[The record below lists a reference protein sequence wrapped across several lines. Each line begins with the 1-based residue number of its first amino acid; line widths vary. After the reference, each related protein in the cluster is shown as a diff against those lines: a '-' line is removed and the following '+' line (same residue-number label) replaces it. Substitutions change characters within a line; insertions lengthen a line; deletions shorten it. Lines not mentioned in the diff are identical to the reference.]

1 MTIFLVIKI
10 KENKSKCFSQ
20 RNEKILLAFKKNTF
34 MNKIIYIF
42 AILAITL
49 TSCEK
54 NEIEKSGNSDEM
66 KFAGLKVN
74 LPPKYSESVLS
85 LNLSDLQN
93 QFYTNNTGGIMK
105 AKSSESAGI
114 TLEEMNQ
121 IIDSILIKYPK
132 LDSLTTDE
140 IEKINVNFP
149 DLSSD
154 EIVYNINV
162 IDSFY
167 TSLVRFDLVQ
177 TLTKTESK
185 SNTKA
190 FKVSSSSNEYFGYDL
205 NSSEF
210 WYFVWHPALA
220 SPIKKA
226 TEKSISLT
234 ASNFPNISAYQNK
247 ADAFRHAIWNVLI
260 CKYIGEDKNE
270 ISDCISRAEDFTTK
284 HETGASKPDKM
295 TDEAWELD
303 KQMDLHN
310 NAQGLKY
317 FEGVAWIVKEGW
329 FKVKRVRAPS
339 EDDLVTGIKN
349 KLNSAQKISKAS
361 DTSKYPSNIVYII
374 D

>member
-1 MTIFLVIKI
+1 
-10 KENKSKCFSQ
+10 
-20 RNEKILLAFKKNTF
+20 
-34 MNKIIYIF
+34 
-42 AILAITL
+42 
-49 TSCEK
+49 
-54 NEIEKSGNSDEM
+54 M

-74 LPPKYSESVLS
+74 LPVNYNESVLTLS
-85 LNLSDLQN
+85 LSDLQN

-121 IIDSILIKYPK
+121 IIDGILIKYPK

-154 EIVYNINV
+154 EIVENINV

-167 TSLVRFDLVQ
+167 TSLVRYDLVQ
-177 TLTKTESK
+177 SLTKAESK

-226 TEKSISLT
+226 TEKAKSLT
-234 ASNFPNISAYQNK
+234 DSNYPNISAYQNK
-247 ADAFRHAIWNVLI
+247 ADGFRHAIWNVLI
-260 CKYIGEDKNE
+260 CKYIGEDKNA
-270 ISDCISRAEDFTTK
+270 ISDCTERAEDFTTK
-284 HETGASKPDKM
+284 HETGADKPITM
-295 TDEAWELD
+295 TDAAWALD
-303 KQMDLHN
+303 QQMDLHN
-310 NAQGLKY
+310 NAQGRKY
-317 FEGVAWIVKEGW
+317 FESVASIIKVGW
-329 FKVKRVRAPS
+329 FKVKRVIAPS
-339 EDDLVTGIKN
+339 EDELVTGIKN
-349 KLNSAQKISKAS
+349 KLNSAQKISTAT
-361 DTSKYPSNIVYII
+361 DTSKYPNNLVYII

>member
-1 MTIFLVIKI
+1 
-10 KENKSKCFSQ
+10 
-20 RNEKILLAFKKNTF
+20 
-34 MNKIIYIF
+34 
-42 AILAITL
+42 
-49 TSCEK
+49 
-54 NEIEKSGNSDEM
+54 M

-74 LPPKYSESVLS
+74 LPVNYNESVLS
-85 LNLSDLQN
+85 LRLTDLQN

-105 AKSSESAGI
+105 VRSSETAGI

-121 IIDSILIKYPK
+121 IIDGILTKYPK
-132 LDSLTTDE
+132 LDSLSTDE

-154 EIVYNINV
+154 EIVENINV

-177 TLTKTESK
+177 TLTKAEPK

-210 WYFVWHPALA
+210 WYFVWHPALI

-226 TEKSISLT
+226 TEKANSLT
-234 ASNFPNISAYQNK
+234 DSNYPKSAKWRDK

-260 CKYIGEDKNE
+260 CKYIGEDKNA
-270 ISDCISRAEDFTTK
+270 ISDCTERTEDFTTK
-284 HETGASKPDKM
+284 HETGAVKPSFM
-295 TDEAWELD
+295 TDVDWELD
-303 KQMDLHN
+303 KKMDLHN
-310 NAQGLKY
+310 NAQGRNY
-317 FEGVAWIVKEGW
+317 FVSVAWIRKHKTW
-329 FKVKRVRAPS
+329 FYTLKRVAAPS
-339 EDDLVTGIKN
+339 EDEIVTGIKN
-349 KLNSAQKISKAS
+349 KLNSAQKISTS
-361 DTSKYPSNIVYII
+361 NDTSKYPNNLVYII

>member
-1 MTIFLVIKI
+1 MKKIF
-10 KENKSKCFSQ
+10 
-20 RNEKILLAFKKNTF
+20 
-34 MNKIIYIF
+34 YIF
-42 AILAITL
+42 ATIAFTL

-54 NEIEKSGNSDEM
+54 NDVEKSINSDEM

-74 LPPKYSESVLS
+74 LPANYNESVLS
-85 LNLSDLQN
+85 LSLSDLQN

-105 AKSSESAGI
+105 AKSSKSAGI
-114 TLEEMNQ
+114 TLEEINQ
-121 IIDSILIKYPK
+121 IIDGILIKYPK

-149 DLSSD
+149 DLNSD
-154 EIVYNINV
+154 EIVENINV

-167 TSLVRFDLVQ
+167 TSLVRYDLVQ
-177 TLTKTESK
+177 KLTETESK
-185 SNTKA
+185 SSTKA
-190 FKVSSSSNEYFGYDL
+190 YKVSSSSNEYYRYDL

-226 TEKSISLT
+226 TEKANSLT
-234 ASNFPNISAYQNK
+234 ESNYPESGKWRDK

-270 ISDCISRAEDFTTK
+270 ISDCTKRADDFTTK
-284 HETGASKPDKM
+284 HETGADKPSTM
-295 TDEAWELD
+295 TDVDWELD
-303 KQMDLHN
+303 KKMDLHN
-310 NAQGLKY
+310 NAQGRMY
-317 FEGVAWIVKEGW
+317 FESVAWIVKVGW

-339 EDDLVTGIKN
+339 EDEIVSGIKN
-349 KLNSAQKISKAS
+349 KLNSAQKISTS
-361 DTSKYPSNIVYII
+361 NDTSKYPNNLVYIK